1 MTNSISNIS
10 KTNTEKYTN
19 YEEDNM
25 ANNIVIRNAEPK
37 DYDFILKVNEV
48 NVEVLSPMPMERMIY
63 LRDMAEM
70 FVVVEVDGELAA
82 FLIAIREGKDYDS
95 ENYVWFS
102 KKYPEFLYIDRI
114 VIDEPYRSIGLGRKL
129 YEAVKEHA
137 RKTGV
142 KVVTCE
148 VDTIPYNEPSLK
160 FHEAM
165 GFKEVGE
172 QIIRGGAIKV
182 SLKACEV

>member
-1 MTNSISNIS
+1 M
-10 KTNTEKYTN
+10 EK
-19 YEEDNM
+19 
-25 ANNIVIRNAEPK
+25 NIVIRDVRPE
-37 DYDFILKVNEV
+37 DYDFILNVNEI
-48 NVEVLSPMPMERMIY
+48 NVEVLSPMPMERM
-63 LRDMAEM
+63 LWLKEM
-70 FVVVEVDGELAA
+70 SELFLTAEVDGVPAA
-82 FLIAIREGKDYDS
+82 FLIAIREGKPYDS

-102 KKYPEFLYIDRI
+102 EKYPEFLYIDRI
-114 VIDEPYRSIGLGRKL
+114 VIDEPFRADGLGRRL
-129 YEAVKEHA
+129 YDAVKEHA
-137 RKTGV
+137 RATGV

-148 VDTIPYNEPSLK
+148 VDTIPYNETSLK